1 LGNQNPSRFKGDG
14 FNEFS
19 RVAHKPVA
27 CKALFIGC
35 FNVSHCASSTI
46 SLIPSRIRAF
56 ITFFP
61 AMVLTFAIFDIG
73 LTLFNGL
80 KVCQE
85 VVLKQ
90 ADDAMY
96 QIKEAG
102 RNQIRFYGE
111 KG

>member
-1 LGNQNPSRFKGDG
+1 MDLMNFLELHTSLSPAKRYSLAVLMFLIAPALRL
-14 FNEFS
+14 
-19 RVAHKPVA
+19 
-27 CKALFIGC
+27 ALFPVELG
-35 FNVSHCASSTI
+35 
-46 SLIPSRIRAF
+46 LAF